1 MTKQMIKIHNVSTG
15 EVIEREMNAEEL
27 AQLEIDKLANDAIKA
42 EDAKTKTDKAALLD
56 KLGITADEAK
66 LLLS

>member
-15 EVIEREMNAEEL
+15 EVIERQMNAAEL

-42 EDAKTKTDKAALLD
+42 EDAKAAADKAALLA
-56 KLGITADEAK
+56 KLGISADEAK
-66 LLLS
+66 LLIQ